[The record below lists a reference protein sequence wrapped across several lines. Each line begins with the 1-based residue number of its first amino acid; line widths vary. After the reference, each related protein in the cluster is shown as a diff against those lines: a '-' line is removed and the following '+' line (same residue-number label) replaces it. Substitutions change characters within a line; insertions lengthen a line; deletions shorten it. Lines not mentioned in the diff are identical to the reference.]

1 MKKTNVFSKMLL
13 GAATVMLSL
22 GVVSCKDEKNDPA
35 EVAEEQNEEKFDDNE
50 VMEEDSEYLV
60 DAAEANMMQV
70 ELGKVVQEKA
80 THQDV
85 KDFAKMMAEKHGDAT
100 KKIEELAGRLHVTLP
115 TATGAA
121 TKDAIEKLREKA
133 GLELDKEYID
143 MMVSKHEDIIDEM
156 EEASED
162 AKNQDIKMWASDALS
177 DIKMHLEKAKN
188 IQEKLEDKE

>member
-35 EVAEEQNEEKFDDNE
+35 EVAEEQNEEKFEDNE
-50 VMEEDSEYLV
+50 IMEEDSEYLV
-60 DAAEANMMQV
+60 DAAKANMMQV
-70 ELGKVVQEKA
+70 ELGNMVKEKA

-85 KDFAKMMAEKHGDAT
+85 KDFAEMMAEQHSDAS
-100 KKIEELAGRLHVTLP
+100 KKIEEFAARLHVTLP
-115 TATGAA
+115 TATGAD
-121 TKDAIEKLREKA
+121 TKDAIEKLMEKK

-143 MMVSKHEDIIDEM
+143 MMVSKHEAIIDEM
-156 EEASED
+156 EEASND
-162 AKNQDIKMWASDALS
+162 AKNQEIKMWASDALPS
-177 DIKMHLEKAKN
+177 IKMHLEKAKN